1 MFAIVSAI
9 VAIVLT
15 AIGVAIAW
23 LTYAT
28 APRFSRRRL
37 EYDHDESVPVINQRA
52 QGSLTV
58 AYGGNHMVDP
68 YVVQFKLSNTGRRD
82 VPTSAFDKAMPL
94 RFNFG
99 VKVVAILHRSYRP
112 DNMIPPDVAFS
123 EHELS
128 VGPSLIPRGALLEYV
143 LLVEGSCHEVLCR
156 NPLEEVDVTRRTQ
169 EKHTSGMSQ
178 KTVLTWAAVAFLLWW
193 SIQEPT
199 DVARLFHN
207 IGSVL
212 TAAAQGLSNFI
223 ASI

>member
-9 VAIVLT
+9 VSMALT
-15 AIGVAIAW
+15 AIAIAIAW

-28 APRFSRRRL
+28 TPRFSRRRL
-37 EYDHDESVPVINQRA
+37 EYDHDESAPVINQRA

-68 YVVQFKLSNTGRRD
+68 YVVQFKLANTGRRD
-82 VPTSAFDKAMPL
+82 VPTSAFDKAIPL

-99 VKVVAILHRSYRP
+99 VEVVAILHSSCRP
-112 DNMIPPDVAFS
+112 ASIIPPDVAFS

-128 VGPSLIPRGALLEYV
+128 VGPSLIPRGALLECV
-143 LLVEGSCHEVLCR
+143 LLVEGSCSEVLCR
-156 NPLEEVDVTRRTQ
+156 SSLEEVDVTRRTQ
-169 EKHTSGMSQ
+169 EKYTSGMSL

-212 TAAAQGLSNFI
+212 TAAAQGLSNFV